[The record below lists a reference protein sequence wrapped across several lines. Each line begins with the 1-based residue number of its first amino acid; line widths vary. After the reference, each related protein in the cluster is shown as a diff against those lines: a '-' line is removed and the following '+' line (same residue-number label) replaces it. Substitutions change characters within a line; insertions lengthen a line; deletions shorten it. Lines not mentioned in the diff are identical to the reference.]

1 MPGIDEQVPAGAKAP
16 ILRVVQEALQNVR
29 KHARPRRLRRPGG
42 DRLVI
47 ADNGRGFDVMR
58 LASATRN
65 FGLQF
70 MRERA
75 ELMGSR
81 LQIES
86 RQGEGTRIL
95 LRLPG
100 SVHPQ
105 GEDVT
110 GN

>member
-1 MPGIDEQVPAGAKAP
+1 
-16 ILRVVQEALQNVR
+16 
-29 KHARPRRLRRPGG
+29 
-42 DRLVI
+42 
-47 ADNGRGFDVMR
+47 MR
-58 LASATRN
+58 LASGKARN

-75 ELMGSR
+75 ELMGGQ

-100 SVHPQ
+100 QVVEPR
-105 GEDVT
+105 
-110 GN
+110 

>member
-1 MPGIDEQVPAGAKAP
+1 MRVEVDGVDAGLSPSARASV
-16 ILRVVQEALQNVR
+16 LRITQEALQNVR
-29 KHARPRRLRRPGG
+29 KHAAATEVWISLDGNQ
-42 DRLVI
+42 LVI

-58 LASATRN
+58 LATGASRN

-75 ELMGSR
+75 ELMGSE

-95 LRLPG
+95 LRLPDPV
-100 SVHPQ
+100 S
-105 GEDVT
+105 
-110 GN
+110 